1 MNLENSSTIGSD
13 KLWFTIAPGG
23 VTMEQGAMKR
33 EGWSRKFESIE
44 VDGHDVRAGAKF
56 FGEDT
61 GTGNVRVFVD
71 LQDMS
76 ARVQFNPSKVL
87 TSHEL
92 CTDILKS
99 YEHVENRL
107 SIAGLHLDRDA
118 GKVTRKDI
126 ACDAILA
133 EVPEN
138 SMPHLSNFLKFRRC
152 KRKVDDV
159 HGITMGNASVQLQFY
174 NKHEQLNMLGISHN
188 LHPHTGRNE
197 LRILSNARGL
207 LDKYTPTLN
216 DALKLS
222 HSDLVDIY
230 RSEVTARVHIAST
243 SEIQQMKVESL
254 RDAMSFYSIN
264 YGRNWLS
271 RYLINEGMNHLIA
284 EVGRDELT
292 KLLTSIDAKK
302 TAKNEGAKI
311 KRSIAQSMELERARR
326 FMSNRTPMSYV
337 DEYLRTFALTA

>member
-23 VTMEQGAMKR
+23 VKMEPHAMKR
-33 EGWSRKFESIE
+33 EGWSRKFESAE
-44 VDGHDVRAGAKF
+44 VDGQDVRVGAKF
-56 FGEDT
+56 FGEDK

-71 LQDMS
+71 LQDKS
-76 ARVQFNPSKVL
+76 ARVQLNPSKVL
-87 TSHEL
+87 TEHEL

-99 YEHVENRL
+99 YEHVERRL
-107 SIAGLHLDRDA
+107 AVAGLHLDRDA

-138 SMPHLSNFLKFRRC
+138 SMPYLSHYLKFRRC

-197 LRILSNARGL
+197 LRILSNARAL
-207 LDKYTPTLN
+207 LDRYTPTLSS
-216 DALKLS
+216 ALQLS

-230 RSEVTARVHIAST
+230 RSEVSARVHIAST
-243 SEIQQMKVESL
+243 PDVQQMKVQSL
-254 RDAMSFYSIN
+254 RDALTFYSVN
-264 YGRNWLS
+264 YGRNWFS
-271 RYLINEGMNHLIA
+271 RYLINEGMDRLIA

-292 KLLTSIDAKK
+292 DILTSIDAKK

-311 KRSIAQSMELERARR
+311 KKSIAQTMELEKARR

-337 DEYLRTFALTA
+337 DEYIRTFALTA

>member
-1 MNLENSSTIGSD
+1 
-13 KLWFTIAPGG
+13 
-23 VTMEQGAMKR
+23 MEPNAMKR
-33 EGWSRKFESIE
+33 EGWSKKYDCIE
-44 VDGHDVRAGAKF
+44 VDGHDVRVGAKF
-56 FGEDT
+56 FGEDK

-87 TSHEL
+87 TEHEL

-99 YEHVENRL
+99 YEHVERRL
-107 SIAGLHLDRDA
+107 EVAGLHLDRDA

-126 ACDAILA
+126 ACDAVLA

-138 SMPHLSNFLKFRRC
+138 SMPYLSHYLKFRRC

-174 NKHEQLNMLGISHN
+174 NKHEQLNMLGIPHN

-197 LRILSNARGL
+197 LRILSNARAL
-207 LDKYTPTLN
+207 LEKYTPTLTS
-216 DALKLS
+216 ALKLT

-243 SEIQQMKVESL
+243 PDVQQMKVESL
-254 RDAMSFYSIN
+254 RDALTFYSIN
-264 YGRNWLS
+264 FGRNWLS

-311 KRSIAQSMELERARR
+311 RKSIAQTMELEKARR

-337 DEYLRTFALTA
+337 DEYIRTFALTA

>member
-1 MNLENSSTIGSD
+1 MNLQNSSTIGSD

-33 EGWSRKFESIE
+33 EGWARKFDCAEI
-44 VDGHDVRAGAKF
+44 DGKAVRVGAKF
-56 FGEDT
+56 FGGDT

-92 CTDILKS
+92 CSDILKS
-99 YEHVENRL
+99 YEHVEHRL

-126 ACDAILA
+126 ACDAVLS
-133 EVPEN
+133 ELPEN
-138 SMPHLSNFLKFRRC
+138 SMPYLSHYLKFRRA
-152 KRKVDDV
+152 KRTME
-159 HGITMGNASVQLQFY
+159 HPNGITMGNASVQVQFY
-174 NKHEQLNMLGISHN
+174 NKHEQLNMLGIPHN
-188 LHPHTGRNE
+188 LHPNTGRNE
-197 LRILSNARGL
+197 LRILSNARAV

-243 SEIQQMKVESL
+243 PDVIDMKVQSL
-254 RDAMSFYSIN
+254 RDALTFYSVN
-264 YGRNWLS
+264 HGRNWLS

-284 EVGRDELT
+284 EVGRENLIEI
-292 KLLTSIDAKK
+292 LTSIDDKK

-311 KRSIAQSMELERARR
+311 KRSVTQSLELERAKA
-326 FMSNRTPMSYV
+326 FSSNRTPLSYV
-337 DEYLRTFALTA
+337 HEYFRNFALTA

>member
-23 VTMEQGAMKR
+23 VTMERDAMKR
-33 EGWSRKFESIE
+33 EGWSRKFDSIE
-44 VDGHDVRAGAKF
+44 IDGHDVRVGAKF
-56 FGEDT
+56 FGEDK

-76 ARVQFNPSKVL
+76 ARVQLNPSKVL
-87 TSHEL
+87 TEHEL

-99 YEHVENRL
+99 YEHVERRL
-107 SIAGLHLDRDA
+107 AVAGLHLDRDA

-126 ACDAILA
+126 ACDAVLA

-138 SMPHLSNFLKFRRC
+138 SMPFLSHYLKFRRC

-174 NKHEQLNMLGISHN
+174 NKHEQLNVLGISHN

-197 LRILSNARGL
+197 LRILSNARAL
-207 LDKYTPTLN
+207 LDKYTPTLTS
-216 DALKLS
+216 ALKLT

-230 RSEVTARVHIAST
+230 RSEVSARVHIAST
-243 SEIQQMKVESL
+243 PDVQQMKVESL
-254 RDAMSFYSIN
+254 RDALTFYSVN

-284 EVGRDELT
+284 EVGRDALT
-292 KLLTSIDAKK
+292 ELLTSIDAKK

-311 KRSIAQSMELERARR
+311 KKSIAQSMELEKARR

-337 DEYLRTFALTA
+337 DEYIRTFALTA

>member
-23 VTMEQGAMKR
+23 VAMEQGAMKR
-33 EGWSRKFESIE
+33 EGWSKKFDSVEI
-44 VDGHDVRAGAKF
+44 DGHDVRVGAKF
-56 FGEDT
+56 FGEDK

-76 ARVQFNPSKVL
+76 ARVQLNPSKVL
-87 TSHEL
+87 TEHEL

-99 YEHVENRL
+99 YEHVERRL
-107 SIAGLHLDRDA
+107 AVAGLHLDRDA

-126 ACDAILA
+126 ACDAVLA

-138 SMPHLSNFLKFRRC
+138 SMPYLSHYLKFRRC

-197 LRILSNARGL
+197 LRILSNARAL
-207 LDKYTPTLN
+207 LDKYTPTLTS
-216 DALKLS
+216 ALQLS

-230 RSEVTARVHIAST
+230 RSEVSARVHIAST
-243 SEIQQMKVESL
+243 PDVQQMKVENL
-254 RDAMSFYSIN
+254 RDALAFYSIN

-271 RYLINEGMNHLIA
+271 RYLINEGMNYLIA
-284 EVGRDELT
+284 EVGRDALT
-292 KLLTSIDAKK
+292 QLLTSIDAKK

-311 KRSIAQSMELERARR
+311 KKSIAQTMELEKARR
-326 FMSNRTPMSYV
+326 FMGNRTPMSYV
-337 DEYLRTFALTA
+337 DEYIRTFALTA